1 MTNKRI
7 NIQYSID
14 LSELPDEVQRLYDKA
29 FAEFKEISFPKK
41 VNDVLDFST
50 AKRVDEV
57 RQKLAK
63 FDLILSDIQS
73 IVSSYVEYEASST
86 NPQPQP
92 ENPLPTAGMPE
103 IPNMSDM
110 DLSEISRLFNGGVSD
125 ELQKPDQRSE

>member
-14 LSELPDEVQRLYDKA
+14 LSELSDEVQRLYDKA
-29 FAEFKEISFPKK
+29 HAEFRDINFPKK
-41 VNDVLDFST
+41 VEDVLDFST
-50 AKRVDEV
+50 AKKVDEV

-92 ENPLPTAGMPE
+92 EAPIPTTGMPE
-103 IPNMSDM
+103 IPNMSNM
-110 DLSEISRLFNGGVSD
+110 DLAEISKLFNGGVSN
-125 ELQKPDQRSE
+125 EIQKPDQRSK

>member
-14 LSELPDEVQRLYDKA
+14 LSELSDEVQRLYDKA
-29 FAEFKEISFPKK
+29 H
-41 VNDVLDFST
+41 
-50 AKRVDEV
+50 
-57 RQKLAK
+57 AK

-92 ENPLPTAGMPE
+92 EAPIPTAGMPE
-103 IPNMSDM
+103 IPNMSNM
-110 DLSEISRLFNGGVSD
+110 DLAEISKLFNGGVSN
-125 ELQKPDQRSE
+125 EIQKPDQRSK